1 MRRFRT
7 LFPTLA
13 AACLAAAPAAAQTQA
28 PDRDPAALRQMAE
41 DLAYRY
47 LDGWSSGNAQALAD
61 VQALY
66 GPKVNFYGRVVDQSP
81 VRGETPFRAAL
92 ACPPLRAP
100 AGHAQDLLRAGD
112 ASLPREVDHRLA
124 GGKPGPR
131 GRVARLVD
139 LRARHRLCRAEARRP
154 VRTRAG
160 HRTGAAAGLEGIIL

>member
-66 GPKVNFYGRVVDQSP
+66 GPKVNFYGRVVDRRALFEEKRRFGRRWP
-81 VRGETPFRAAL
+81 VRRYEHRPGTLRVSCEPATQACLVKSIIDWRAAS
-92 ACPPLRAP
+92 P
-100 AGHAQDLLRAGD
+100 ARGAVSRGSSTFELGIAF
-112 ASLPREVDHRLA
+112 A
-124 GGKPGPR
+124 GPR
-131 GRVARLVD
+131 PVVLFERGQVIGRGQRQA
-139 LRARHRLCRAEARRP
+139 LRE
-154 VRTRAG
+154 
-160 HRTGAAAGLEGIIL
+160 